1 MAMLPLGAKADV
13 DPNFYIYLCFGQS
26 NMEGNATPE
35 AQDKKDVDPRF
46 QTLACVDFKNP
57 QRTMGEWY
65 TAYPP
70 IVRDGTGLGVA
81 DYFGRTMVKNLPDD
95 VRVGVIDVAIGGTK
109 LEGFMQDKVGDYIAS
124 MNPKTEDWLIGY
136 FAAYGNDPY
145 QRLVDMAK
153 IGQQSG
159 VIKGVLL
166 HQGCSNCGDP
176 KWPDMVKQIY
186 DNLLAD
192 LNLKAEDVPLFAGE
206 LEYANMG
213 GGCSSHN
220 VQVNRLPEVIPTAH
234 VVSAENLPGN
244 GVDAWHFSAQGYR
257 IFGQRYAKEVLAL
270 MGIEA
275 EIDEPTPPATAF
287 ELDQPFAS
295 LDEIG
300 TTPFVIYNEAGKRA
314 FYGSDNQN
322 LGYDVLSVALQAT
335 NAVIGFRLE
344 PCDGN
349 YLLRAITP
357 VGDEYSIWGKPGYL
371 NSQPDDGWCSFI
383 LGLNDQYGED
393 FKNGALWD
401 IEYVDGKGFSLKN
414 IGTGKYLQDALPAKY
429 DDPAYFSF
437 YSYKPASSG
446 IIEVKTQRVTD
457 PHIYTLDGRRVDPRN
472 LRPGIYIQNGK
483 KIVKH

>member
-1 MAMLPLGAKADV
+1 MLPLGMKAEV
-13 DPNFYIYLCFGQS
+13 DPDFYIYLCFGQS

-70 IVRDGTGLGVA
+70 IVREGTGLGIA
-81 DYFGRTMVKNLPDD
+81 DYFGRTMVKNLPEN
-95 VRVGVIDVAIGGTK
+95 VKVGVVDVAIGGTK

-124 MNPKTEDWLIGY
+124 MNPKTEDWLINY
-136 FAAYGNDPY
+136 FKAYDNDPY

-153 IGQQSG
+153 IAQQSG

-176 KWPDMVKQIY
+176 KWPGMVKEIY

-213 GGCSSHN
+213 GGCSGHN

-257 IFGQRYAKEVLAL
+257 IFGQRYAKEALNL
-270 MGIEA
+270 MGIEI

-300 TTPFVIYNEAGKRA
+300 TTPFVIYNEQTKRA
-314 FYGSDNQN
+314 FYGSTDQN
-322 LGYDVLSVALQAT
+322 LGYDVLSVALQAS
-335 NAVIGFRLE
+335 NATIGFRLE
-344 PCDGN
+344 PRDGN

-357 VGDEYSIWGKPGYL
+357 VGDEYSVWGGWAPGYL
-371 NSQPDDGWCSFI
+371 NSQPTDGWCSFI
-383 LGLNDQYGED
+383 LGLNNQNGQDIE
-393 FKNGALWD
+393 NGALWD
-401 IEYVDGKGFSLKN
+401 IQYVDGKGFSLKN

-446 IIEVKTQRVTD
+446 ISDVKAQRVAD
-457 PHIYTLDGRRVDPRN
+457 PHIYTLDSRRVDPRH

-483 KIVKH
+483 KIIKH